1 MSEIAAPE
9 LANKRPRPTP
19 PIYPFWYI
27 LSAVPWKSE
36 SVINFKQCGKFTV
49 IFADMPTSVRDK
61 AAPGGGRSNE
71 KGRARR
77 EGPKVLV
84 ACLKSRCVD
93 FRRYI
98 KANAFAPD
106 FVTNC

>member
-1 MSEIAAPE
+1 
-9 LANKRPRPTP
+9 
-19 PIYPFWYI
+19 
-27 LSAVPWKSE
+27 
-36 SVINFKQCGKFTV
+36 
-49 IFADMPTSVRDK
+49 MPTSVRDK
-61 AAPGGGRSNE
+61 AAPGGGGGSYE
-71 KGRARR
+71 ARR

>member
-1 MSEIAAPE
+1 MSEIAATE
-9 LANKRPRPTP
+9 LANKRPRPPTP

-61 AAPGGGRSNE
+61 AAPVWRGGSYG
-71 KGRARR
+71 ARR